1 MGINPTRF
9 ALGISGALACLGI
22 GLVGGV
28 SAGTSHAAHVYDVR
42 TLTVTATQPGLVPA
56 AAKTLTVER
65 RITLPAHTVTQTVV
79 QTVTTTSAPAPP
91 APPAPGKPKHHAPP
105 KPKPHHHGGDGHG
118 GPDPGDGGGD
128 GGPGP
133 GGGPGGDG
141 G

>member
-1 MGINPTRF
+1 MGMNPTRF

-22 GLVGGV
+22 GLVAGV

-42 TLTVTATQPGLVPA
+42 TLTVTATQLGPVPA

-79 QTVTTTSAPAPP
+79 HTVTTSAP

-105 KPKPHHHGGDGHG
+105 KPHHHGGDGHG
-118 GPDPGDGGGD
+118 GPGPGDGGGD

-133 GGGPGGDG
+133 GGDG